1 MWSDG
6 EHNRHPTHHR
16 IDIFVSIRPLLLSLF
31 RFREPAKYEFVG
43 DFACLGIYED
53 ICRCVCTRFK
63 NNIAKLNRRV
73 YDDRIVKELA
83 VH

>member
-43 DFACLGIYED
+43 GFCLLGDLRRYMYVDVFAIGLKTILRSLIEGYMMIG
-53 ICRCVCTRFK
+53 
-63 NNIAKLNRRV
+63 
-73 YDDRIVKELA
+73 
-83 VH
+83 